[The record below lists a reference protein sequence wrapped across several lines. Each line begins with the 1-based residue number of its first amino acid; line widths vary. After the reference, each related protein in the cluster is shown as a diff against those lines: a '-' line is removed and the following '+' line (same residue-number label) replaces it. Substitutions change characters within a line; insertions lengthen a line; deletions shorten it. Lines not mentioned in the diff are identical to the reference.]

1 MWSLKFEFH
10 SVWTCVGLRSQ
21 NDCSSL
27 QRSFSIPSCLCSA
40 VWSLCSARCFNQ
52 GSRGAENAVCSFS
65 WRVFT
70 LISPCLHGPAV
81 SFSLSLSLSMY
92 LYISSP
98 LHSFLHHLL
107 WWLPLMN
114 FSLCLI
120 WGCYFYISTT
130 ISSHANFLQL
140 CLALTMPTIILFIS
154 GLSIKCRIIDWLYTV
169 ICTDLLPSFMFSV
182 GRYGPD
188 LWAASVQNVLLVL
201 KICCS
206 DFIKRHNE
214 YFSN

>member
-1 MWSLKFEFH
+1 MKWGDEFLKCVVFVSQLNRTIVFGWTLPVLHIIYCNTQKQECFLFLMNWNGSRGVLLFHFQLFAWAFSCLNCLYFVVLMWSLKFEFH

-27 QRSFSIPSCLCSA
+27 QCSYSIPSCPCSA

-52 GSRGAENAVCSFS
+52 GSRGAENAVCSLS

-81 SFSLSLSLSMY
+81 SFSLSLTLDVS

-98 LHSFLHHLL
+98 LHGFLHHLL

-120 WGCYFYISTT
+120 WGCYF
-130 ISSHANFLQL
+130 
-140 CLALTMPTIILFIS
+140 
-154 GLSIKCRIIDWLYTV
+154 
-169 ICTDLLPSFMFSV
+169 
-182 GRYGPD
+182 
-188 LWAASVQNVLLVL
+188 
-201 KICCS
+201 
-206 DFIKRHNE
+206 
-214 YFSN
+214 